1 MAATPCNSMSP
12 ARRAPV
18 WSRMPHRLRSAEF
31 PYGLSEVTATDQR
44 TIEKGNLLAKRVGV
58 LIQLCIRHG
67 VPVAEENPVR
77 SYLWLLH
84 GRQARNSPWRQH
96 EFDQCSLGTGYRKT
110 TRIDGHGVIFEAL
123 ARRCENRR
131 KCSFTG
137 KPHAVL
143 TGTKDGVFVTRAAAR
158 YPRRLCEAIATGFGK
173 SWVRSQQ
180 AFMWNVF
187 RSGSGHC

>member
-1 MAATPCNSMSP
+1 MA
-12 ARRAPV
+12 
-18 WSRMPHRLRSAEF
+18 SRTSQRQTSVQLR
-31 PYGLSEVTATDQR
+31 
-44 TIEKGNLLAKRVGV
+44 GNLLAKRVGV

-67 VPVAEENPVR
+67 VPVAEENPGR

-84 GRQARNSPWRQH
+84 GRDFRAREKGWRQH
-96 EFDQCSLGTGYRKT
+96 DFDQCSLGTGYRKT
-110 TRIDGHGVIFEAL
+110 TRIDGHGVVFEAL
-123 ARRCENRR
+123 TRRCENRR

-158 YPRRLCEAIATGFGK
+158 YPRRLCEAIATGFCR
-173 SWVRSQQ
+173 SWVKTQQ

-187 RSGSGHC
+187 RS